1 MLNCE
6 VRSCLFN
13 SLFGEFLSMFQ
24 LRMLCWYIDAV
35 NDDLVFTI
43 CKLDKDN
50 DDDYVTAR
58 INYTYTSG
66 SYSTFYFDF
75 ADFFRGIVEHY
86 HLDWKPWVE
95 FLQKRGL
102 V

>member
-6 VRSCLFN
+6 VRSCLFD
-13 SLFGEFLSMFQ
+13 SLFAEFLSMFQ
-24 LRMLCWYIDAV
+24 LRMTCWHIDVA
-35 NDDLVFTI
+35 NNDLVFSI
-43 CKLDKDN
+43 CKLDN
-50 DDDYVTAR
+50 DSDYVVAR
-58 INYTYTSG
+58 INHA
-66 SYSTFYFDF
+66 SYSYITSYFDF

-95 FLQKRGL
+95 FLQKNKL